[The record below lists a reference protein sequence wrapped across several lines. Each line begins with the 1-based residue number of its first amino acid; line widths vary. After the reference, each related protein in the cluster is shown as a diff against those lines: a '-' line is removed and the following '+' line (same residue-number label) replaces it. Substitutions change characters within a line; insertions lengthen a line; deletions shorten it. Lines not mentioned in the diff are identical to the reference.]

1 MSLESVAWQ
10 PLSPPLANVPV
21 APPSLIPCTYPSD
34 PLSLYFSLC
43 LSLCSFLDTY
53 APFANLPL
61 PINGPEIAVVM
72 SLLDAVLGNAT
83 AGVTVYSMITWPL
96 NQRLKTSCT
105 TLRCALGAINAN
117 KQAGLRPA
125 SFAEA
130 VAIPENDDW

>member
-1 MSLESVAWQ
+1 MSTSSRVRLSLCPSV
-10 PLSPPLANVPV
+10 
-21 APPSLIPCTYPSD
+21 
-34 PLSLYFSLC
+34 PLSLR
-43 LSLCSFLDTY
+43 SFLDTY
-53 APFANLPL
+53 SPFANLPL

-72 SLLDAVLGNAT
+72 NLLDSVLGNAT

-105 TLRCALGAINAN
+105 SLRCALNAINKN
-117 KQAGLRPA
+117 KQASLRPA